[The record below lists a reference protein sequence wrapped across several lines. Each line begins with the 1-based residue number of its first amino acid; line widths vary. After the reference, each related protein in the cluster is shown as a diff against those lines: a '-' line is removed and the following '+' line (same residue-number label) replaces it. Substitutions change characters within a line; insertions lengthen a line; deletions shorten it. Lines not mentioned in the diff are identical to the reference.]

1 MNIESLTGI
10 KLTESL
16 AMYPPASVSGLYFA
30 HPSASYFA
38 VGKICKDQV
47 IRNYYSYLSYQEIMS
62 SNATKE
68 HPTHLKTQTFYLFVC
83 TVDLPVIIL
92 YRCV

>member
-47 IRNYYSYLSYQEIMS
+47 IRNYYSYMYLSYQELMS

-68 HPTHLKTQTFYLFVC
+68 HDIQTQTFLHSCDNIVQMC
-83 TVDLPVIIL
+83 M
-92 YRCV
+92 